1 MVVASPSETE
11 TVESED
17 LVQDFYT
24 KMKTNGWGFV
34 VRDLHSRVRGF
45 GASVL
50 SLVTSA
56 SQAEI
61 IVCEEATRIAI
72 D

>member
-1 MVVASPSETE
+1 MVVALSSQTE
-11 TVESED
+11 ALESD

-24 KMKTNGWGFV
+24 KMKTSGWGFV
-34 VRDLHSRVRGF
+34 VGDLHSRVRGF

-61 IVCEEATRIAI
+61 IVCEEAARIAI